1 MNTRQK
7 KKKYKQIHG
16 ENPPKWMEL
25 YGQRLRIQTPK
36 LIRQQETGNL
46 KVFIRAMTAR
56 RKNGCYRKSRYITHK

>member
-7 KKKYKQIHG
+7 KKQFKKIHG

-25 YGQRLRIQTPK
+25 CEERLQICTLK

-46 KVFIRAMTAR
+46 KVFRKAMTER
-56 RKNGCYRKSRYITHK
+56 RKKCRKRS

>member
-7 KKKYKQIHG
+7 KKQFKKVHG

-25 YGQRLRIQTPK
+25 CGERLRIRTPK

-46 KVFIRAMTAR
+46 KVFVKAMTER
-56 RKNGCYRKSRYITHK
+56 RKKCRKRNW